1 MRYKSTKILK
11 WVKIAVLP
19 LVFLSAISFVGK
31 QQGSKIIS
39 KIDIAIDNHYE
50 SYFIDENDIMKMITE
65 NGNKRLTG
73 VPFKQ
78 VNLKAIEMNVSQ
90 HKFVQNAEVYKD
102 LQGTL
107 VVNVEQSIPIARV
120 IQTDGPDAYISDKG
134 HVLPVSEKFTA
145 RVMVIGG
152 EYTPELVKKDLPLDS
167 ASFMIFDLLQYIEKD
182 KFWKTQ
188 IAQLDIDKTGD
199 ITLYPQVG
207 KQIIEFGR
215 AEDIHE
221 KFNKLNIFYKQI
233 LPQKGWNAYE
243 RVNLKFKDQI
253 VCE

>member
-1 MRYKSTKILK
+1 MRYKNTKILK
-11 WVKIAVLP
+11 VVKIAMLP
-19 LVFLSAISFVGK
+19 LIFLAAIGFVGK
-31 QQGSKIIS
+31 QQGSKIIT
-39 KIDIAIDNHYE
+39 KIDVNIDNHYD
-50 SYFIDENDIMKMITE
+50 SYFIDVNDIMNMITE
-65 NGNKRLTG
+65 NGNKRLIGT
-73 VPFKQ
+73 PFNQ
-78 VNLKAIEMNVSQ
+78 VNLKAIETNVGQ
-90 HKFVQNAEVYKD
+90 HKFVQNSEVFKD

-107 VVNVEQSIPIARV
+107 IVNVDQSIPIARV
-120 IQTDGPDAYISDKG
+120 IQTDGPDAYISNTG
-134 HVLPVSEKFTA
+134 NVLPVSEKFTA

-152 EYTPELVKKDLPLDS
+152 EYTSNLVKNDLPLDS
-167 ASFMIFDLLQYIEKD
+167 ASYKVFDLLQYIEKD

-207 KQIIEFGR
+207 KQIIEFGK

-233 LPQKGWNAYE
+233 LPQKGWNAYG
-243 RVNLKFKDQI
+243 RVNLKFKNQI

>member
-1 MRYKSTKILK
+1 MRYKNTKILK
-11 WVKIAVLP
+11 VVKVAVLP
-19 LVFLSAISFVGK
+19 LVFLLAIGFVGK
-31 QQGSKIIS
+31 QQNGKIIT
-39 KIDIAIDNHYE
+39 KVDIDIDNHYD
-50 SYFIDENDIMKMITE
+50 SYFIDENDIMNMISE
-65 NGNKRLTG
+65 NGNKKLIGTA
-73 VPFKQ
+73 FNQ
-78 VNLKAIEMNVSQ
+78 VNLKEIEANVSQ
-90 HKFVQNAEVYKD
+90 HKFVQNAEVFKD

-120 IQTDGPDAYISDKG
+120 IQVDGPDAYISDRG

-152 EYTPELVKKDLPLDS
+152 DYTPELVKKDLPLDS
-167 ASFMIFDLLQYIEKD
+167 ASFKIFDLLQYIEKD

-207 KQIIEFGR
+207 KQIIEFGK
-215 AEDIHE
+215 AEDIQE
-221 KFNKLNIFYKQI
+221 KFNKLDIFYKQI

-243 RVNLKFKDQI
+243 RVNLKFKNQI

>member
-1 MRYKSTKILK
+1 MRYKNTKVLK
-11 WVKIAVLP
+11 VVRIALLP
-19 LVFLSAISFVGK
+19 LVFLSAIGFVGK
-31 QQGSKIIS
+31 QQNGKIIT
-39 KIDIAIDNHYE
+39 KIDIDIDNHYD
-50 SYFIDENDIMKMITE
+50 SYFIDENDIMNMITE
-65 NGNKRLTG
+65 NGNKKLIGT
-73 VPFKQ
+73 PFSQ
-78 VNLKAIEMNVSQ
+78 LNLKEIEVNVSQ

-107 VVNVEQSIPIARV
+107 VVNVEQSVPIARV
-120 IQTDGPDAYISDKG
+120 VQTDGPDAYISDRG

-145 RVMVIGG
+145 RVIVVGG

-167 ASFMIFDLLQYIEKD
+167 ASFKIFDLLQYIEKD

-207 KQIIEFGR
+207 KQIIEFGK
-215 AEDIHE
+215 AEDVHE

-243 RVNLKFKDQI
+243 RVNLKFKNQI